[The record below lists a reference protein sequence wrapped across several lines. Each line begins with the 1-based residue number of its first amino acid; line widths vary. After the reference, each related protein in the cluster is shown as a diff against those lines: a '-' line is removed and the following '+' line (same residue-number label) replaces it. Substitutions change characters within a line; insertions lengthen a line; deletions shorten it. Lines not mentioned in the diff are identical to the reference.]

1 MNADRL
7 LEWMT
12 HVGSGPWDAF
22 RDAVDEVD
30 DVIEREDPHA
40 WYRTLRMAMS
50 DLGHVDFFVGGSRR
64 WQMRQPVLAGLADD
78 ESAHL
83 FTGGRT
89 SELLD
94 KLEQRV
100 TGNRNGIVT
109 IHEDGPG
116 PSRVKVTGEPEF
128 LREVAEEL
136 RIQYLPKAS
145 VTLAGAATS
154 IRDVLESTGRDEEP
168 INWDVISWS
177 FREARWVA
185 GRGDRTIREYSNR
198 HGMRRYLLNVDRDD
212 SLREVEKHTGMY
224 CAALIRRERIVNYSH
239 TEQTLRVPVWAPLP
253 AEHAR
258 AACLARGVP
267 ASRQDGSLVFKG
279 VDWDTAATLLA
290 SLGQVVPTP
299 VNSP

>member
-30 DVIEREDPHA
+30 EVMERQDPHA
-40 WYRTLRMAMS
+40 WYRTLRIAMS
-50 DLGHVDFFVGGSRR
+50 DLGHVDFFVDGSRR
-64 WQMRQPVLAGLADD
+64 WEVRRPVLAGLAGN

-83 FTGGRT
+83 FTGGRS
-89 SELLD
+89 SELLK

-100 TGNRNGIVT
+100 TGNGKGIVT
-109 IHEDGPG
+109 IDENGPG
-116 PSRVKVTGEPEF
+116 PSRVKVKGEPDF

-145 VTLAGAATS
+145 VTLAGEATPMT
-154 IRDVLESTGRDEEP
+154 DVLDGPSGDEEP
-168 INWDVISWS
+168 INWAVNSWS
-177 FREARWVA
+177 FRETRWVP
-185 GRGDRTIREYSNR
+185 GRVDRTLREYSNR
-198 HGMRRYLLNVDRDD
+198 HGMRRYLLNVDRDG
-212 SLREVEKHTGMY
+212 SLREIEKRTGMY
-224 CAALIRRERIVNYSH
+224 CAALVRKERIVNYSH
-239 TEQTLRVPVWAPLP
+239 RDRTLRVPAWAPLP

-267 ASRQDGSLVFKG
+267 ASRDSGSLVFKG

-290 SLGQVVPTP
+290 SLGQVVRMP